1 MANLML
7 SLLSALRALAEIAG
21 MSLLAQGALF
31 LLAGGRHQTNVVYQ
45 LFSVITRPV
54 VGATRCLAPKSISDR
69 RIPLLAFLLLFSL
82 WIALAYVR
90 QLVCGSG
97 VCSMRPMPRPR

>member
-1 MANLML
+1 MVSIELHLL
-7 SLLSALRALAEIAG
+7 SLLRALAEIAG

-45 LFSVITRPV
+45 LFSFITRPV
-54 VGATRCLAPKSISDR
+54 IVATRRLAPKAICERCLPS
-69 RIPLLAFLLLFSL
+69 LAFFLLFTL

-90 QLVCGSG
+90 QVVCLSNVYG
-97 VCSMRPMPRPR
+97 